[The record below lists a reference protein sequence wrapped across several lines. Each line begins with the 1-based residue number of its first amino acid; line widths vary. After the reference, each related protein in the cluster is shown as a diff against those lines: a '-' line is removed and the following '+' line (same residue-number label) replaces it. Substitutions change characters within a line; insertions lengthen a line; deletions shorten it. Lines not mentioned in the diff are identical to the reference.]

1 MMYDPY
7 PDKLN
12 RQNCDRLGGGPG
24 GSGQSYGGPG
34 YNGPD
39 YGGPG
44 YGGSGNVRSNCC
56 EPRCCC
62 CRGATG
68 ATGPTGSTGSTGPT
82 GPTGSTGST
91 GSTGP
96 TGPIGPTGAVPTIPE
111 DIFAS
116 FNNYALSPANAT
128 LLPLNTAV
136 NDPTGQII
144 STDGERITLASGYYL
159 VSYQVSGL
167 FSSPGYF
174 QVTPYYNNASAI
186 INGVY
191 FMTGSWTGEGH
202 FSGSGSA
209 NFILHVP
216 SPTQFSLTFNSNTT
230 VTEFQTTITFFRLRR
245 AL

>member
-1 MMYDPY
+1 MT
-7 PDKLN
+7 
-12 RQNCDRLGGGPG
+12 
-24 GSGQSYGGPG
+24 GSA
-34 YNGPD
+34 
-39 YGGPG
+39 
-44 YGGSGNVRSNCC
+44 
-56 EPRCCC
+56 
-62 CRGATG
+62 GATG
-68 ATGPTGSTGSTGPT
+68 STGPTGPTGPTGSTGPT

-96 TGPIGPTGAVPTIPE
+96 TGPIGPIGPTGAVPTIPE

-191 FMTGSWTGEGH
+191 FMTGSWTGEGY
-202 FSGSGSA
+202 FSGSGSV

-230 VTEFQTTITFFRLRR
+230 VTEFQATITFFRLRR